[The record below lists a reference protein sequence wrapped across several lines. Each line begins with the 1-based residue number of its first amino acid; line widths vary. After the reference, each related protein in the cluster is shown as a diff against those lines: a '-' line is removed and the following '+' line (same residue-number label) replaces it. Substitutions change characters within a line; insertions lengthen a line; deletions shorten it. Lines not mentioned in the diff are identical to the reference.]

1 MNHHQTGM
9 LSKIM
14 AVGFLGL
21 LATMGMLLYTLQ
33 LAEQGDG
40 LMAAKPTSI
49 SPLAFQ
55 SLLRQGEVIECTL
68 EAGRVRGLRRGGGQE
83 RIQFQVDGEVSPPSG
98 SIAPDPGAWCQ
109 PGRDAAIRAG
119 ARADRS
125 RGDVATEVLAWASP
139 RRTSGKLR
147 PGVSFRSSG
156 SCDKDVLFSGENPG
170 PVRVP
175 ASPCE

>member
-40 LMAAKPTSI
+40 LVAAKPTSI

-83 RIQFQVDGEVSPPSG
+83 RIQFQVDGEVSP
-98 SIAPDPGAWCQ
+98 
-109 PGRDAAIRAG
+109 RLMREL
-119 ARADRS
+119 
-125 RGDVATEVLAWASP
+125 V
-139 RRTSGKLR
+139 RR
-147 PGVSFRSSG
+147 
-156 SCDKDVLFSGENPG
+156 
-170 PVRVP
+170 RVP
-175 ASPCE
+175 LHRIPERGAGRAETQPSRSGPAPTAAGP